1 MDYKHFKGKH
11 ANIVIEI
18 ISLLEKGVKKA
29 QEILE
34 KPDAGSYTKLENSS
48 GDTPIKADLA
58 LDKFLEENFLSLE
71 NIKSVF
77 SEEKETPVTK
87 ENGSYLIAYDPLDGS
102 SVMEANFLVGTII
115 GVYEKDYKAQNLAAS
130 LYVVFGHKIELVVAL
145 EEVYRYAFYQN
156 KFHFIETIVL
166 ENKGKII
173 ASGGNQKDFSLG
185 LKKALEGFFAENYRL
200 RYSGSMVADV
210 HHVLVKKGGM
220 FSYPQKKLRKLFEVF
235 PLALMVEKAKG
246 EAFYFDKGV
255 KKRLLDQG
263 VENYHEK
270 SECYLASP
278 HEAHILEKYLK
289 GEWCKIA
296 LKN

>member
-115 GVYEKDYKAQNLAAS
+115 GVYEKDYKAQNLVAS

-145 EEVYRYAFYQN
+145 DKVYRYAFYQN

-166 ENKGKII
+166 ENKGKIV

-185 LKKALEGFFAENYRL
+185 LKKALEEFFAENYRL

-210 HHVLVKKGGM
+210 HHVLIKKGGM

-235 PLALMVEKAKG
+235 PLALIIEKAKG

-278 HEAHILEKYLK
+278 HEAQILEKYLK
-289 GEWCKIA
+289 GE
-296 LKN
+296 

>member
-71 NIKSVF
+71 NVKSVF

-115 GVYEKDYKAQNLAAS
+115 GIYEKDYKAQNLVAS
-130 LYVVFGHKIELVVAL
+130 LYVVFGHKIELVVVL
-145 EEVYRYAFYQN
+145 EEVYRYSFYQN

-166 ENKGKII
+166 ENKGKIV

-255 KKRLLDQG
+255 KKRLLEQS

-278 HEAHILEKYLK
+278 HEAQILEKYLK
-289 GEWCKIA
+289 GE
-296 LKN
+296 

>member
-115 GVYEKDYKAQNLAAS
+115 GVYEKDYKVQNLVAS

-145 EEVYRYAFYQN
+145 EEVYRYSFYQN

-185 LKKALEGFFAENYRL
+185 LKKALEEFFAENYRL

-210 HHVLVKKGGM
+210 HHVLIKKGGM

-235 PLALMVEKAKG
+235 PLALIIEKAKG

-255 KKRLLDQG
+255 KKRLLDQS

-289 GEWCKIA
+289 GE
-296 LKN
+296 

>member
-1 MDYKHFKGKH
+1 MDYKRFKGKH

-58 LDKFLEENFLSLE
+58 LDKFLEETFLSLE
-71 NIKSVF
+71 NVKSVF

-210 HHVLVKKGGM
+210 HHVLIKKGGM

-235 PLALMVEKAKG
+235 PLALIIEKAKG

-255 KKRLLDQG
+255 KKRLLEQG
-263 VENYHEK
+263 VESYHEK

-278 HEAHILEKYLK
+278 HEAQILEKYLK
-289 GEWCKIA
+289 GE
-296 LKN
+296 

>member
-115 GVYEKDYKAQNLAAS
+115 GVYEKDYKAQNLVAS

-166 ENKGKII
+166 ENKGKIV

-210 HHVLVKKGGM
+210 HHLLIKKGGV

-255 KKRLLDQG
+255 KKRLLEQS
-263 VENYHEK
+263 VESYHEK

-278 HEAHILEKYLK
+278 HEAQILEKYLK
-289 GEWCKIA
+289 GE
-296 LKN
+296 

>member
-11 ANIVIEI
+11 VNIVIEI

-58 LDKFLEENFLSLE
+58 LDKFLEETFLSLE

-77 SEEKETPVTK
+77 SEEKEMPVTK

-115 GVYEKDYKAQNLAAS
+115 GVYEKDYKAQNLVAS

-185 LKKALEGFFAENYRL
+185 LKKALEEFFAENYRL

-235 PLALMVEKAKG
+235 PLALIIEKAKG

-255 KKRLLDQG
+255 KKRLLEQS
-263 VENYHEK
+263 VESYHEK

-278 HEAHILEKYLK
+278 HEAQILEKYLK
-289 GEWCKIA
+289 GE
-296 LKN
+296 

>member
-71 NIKSVF
+71 NVKSVF
-77 SEEKETPVTK
+77 SEEKETPITK

-115 GVYEKDYKAQNLAAS
+115 GIYEKDYKAQNLVAS

-166 ENKGKII
+166 ENKGKIV

-246 EAFYFDKGV
+246 EAFHFDKGV
-255 KKRLLDQG
+255 KKRLLEQS

-278 HEAHILEKYLK
+278 HEAQILEKYLK
-289 GEWCKIA
+289 GE
-296 LKN
+296 

>member
-1 MDYKHFKGKH
+1 MDYKHFKCKH

-115 GVYEKDYKAQNLAAS
+115 GVYEKDYKAQNLVAS

-145 EEVYRYAFYQN
+145 EEVYRYSFYQN

-166 ENKGKII
+166 ENKGKIV

-210 HHVLVKKGGM
+210 HHVLIKKGGM

-235 PLALMVEKAKG
+235 PLALIIEKAKG

-255 KKRLLDQG
+255 KKRLLEQS
-263 VENYHEK
+263 VESYHEK
-270 SECYLASP
+270 SECYLASQ
-278 HEAHILEKYLK
+278 HEAQILEKYLK
-289 GEWCKIA
+289 GE
-296 LKN
+296 

>member
-115 GVYEKDYKAQNLAAS
+115 GIYEKDYKAQNLVAS

-166 ENKGKII
+166 ENKGKIV

-255 KKRLLDQG
+255 KKRLLEQS
-263 VENYHEK
+263 VESYHEK

-278 HEAHILEKYLK
+278 HEAHVLEKYLK
-289 GEWCKIA
+289 GE
-296 LKN
+296 

>member
-1 MDYKHFKGKH
+1 MDYKHFKCEH

-115 GVYEKDYKAQNLAAS
+115 GIYDKDYKAQNLAAS

-145 EEVYRYAFYQN
+145 DKVYRYAFYQN

-166 ENKGKII
+166 ENKGKIV

-210 HHVLVKKGGM
+210 HHVLIKKGGM

-255 KKRLLDQG
+255 KKRLLEQS
-263 VENYHEK
+263 VESYHEK

-278 HEAHILEKYLK
+278 HEAQILEKYLK
-289 GEWCKIA
+289 GE
-296 LKN
+296 

>member
-1 MDYKHFKGKH
+1 MDYKHFKGTH

-71 NIKSVF
+71 NVKSVF

-115 GVYEKDYKAQNLAAS
+115 GVYEKDYKAQNLVAS

-156 KFHFIETIVL
+156 KFHFIETIIL

-185 LKKALEGFFAENYRL
+185 LKKALEGFFAQNYRL

-210 HHVLVKKGGM
+210 HHVLIKKGGM

-255 KKRLLDQG
+255 KKRLLEQS
-263 VENYHEK
+263 VESYHEK
-270 SECYLASP
+270 SECYLTSQY
-278 HEAHILEKYLK
+278 EAQILEKYLK
-289 GEWCKIA
+289 GE
-296 LKN
+296 

>member
-58 LDKFLEENFLSLE
+58 LDKFLEETFLSLE

-77 SEEKETPVTK
+77 SEEKETPITK

-115 GVYEKDYKAQNLAAS
+115 GVYEKDYKAQNLVAS

-145 EEVYRYAFYQN
+145 DKVYRYAFYQN

-255 KKRLLDQG
+255 KKRLLEQS
-263 VENYHEK
+263 VESYHEK

-278 HEAHILEKYLK
+278 HEAQILEKYLK
-289 GEWCKIA
+289 GE
-296 LKN
+296 

>member
-1 MDYKHFKGKH
+1 MDYKHFKCKH

-58 LDKFLEENFLSLE
+58 LDKFLEETFLSLE

-115 GVYEKDYKAQNLAAS
+115 GVYEKDYKAQNLVAS

-145 EEVYRYAFYQN
+145 DKVYRYAFYQN

-166 ENKGKII
+166 ENKGKIV

-185 LKKALEGFFAENYRL
+185 LKKALEEFFAENYRL

-210 HHVLVKKGGM
+210 HHVLIKKGGM

-255 KKRLLDQG
+255 KKRLLEQS

-270 SECYLASP
+270 SECYLASQ
-278 HEAHILEKYLK
+278 HEAQILEKYLK
-289 GEWCKIA
+289 GE
-296 LKN
+296 

>member
-1 MDYKHFKGKH
+1 MDYKHFKCKH

-58 LDKFLEENFLSLE
+58 LDQFLEENFLSLE

-115 GVYEKDYKAQNLAAS
+115 GVYEKDYKVQNLVAS

-145 EEVYRYAFYQN
+145 DKVYRYGFYQN

-166 ENKGKII
+166 ENKGKIV

-185 LKKALEGFFAENYRL
+185 LKKALEEFFAENYRL

-210 HHVLVKKGGM
+210 HHVLIKKGGM

-235 PLALMVEKAKG
+235 PLALIIEKAKG

-255 KKRLLDQG
+255 KKRLLEQS
-263 VENYHEK
+263 VESYHEK
-270 SECYLASP
+270 SECYLASQY
-278 HEAHILEKYLK
+278 EAQILEKYLK
-289 GEWCKIA
+289 GE
-296 LKN
+296 

>member
-71 NIKSVF
+71 NVKSVF

-115 GVYEKDYKAQNLAAS
+115 GIYEKDYKAQNLVAS
-130 LYVVFGHKIELVVAL
+130 LYVVFGHKIELMVAL

-235 PLALMVEKAKG
+235 PLALIIEKAKG

-255 KKRLLDQG
+255 KKRLLEQS

-270 SECYLASP
+270 SECYLASQ
-278 HEAHILEKYLK
+278 HEAQILEKYLK
-289 GEWCKIA
+289 GE
-296 LKN
+296 

>member
-34 KPDAGSYTKLENSS
+34 KPDAWSYTKLENSS

-115 GVYEKDYKAQNLAAS
+115 GVYEKDYKAQNLVAS

-145 EEVYRYAFYQN
+145 DKVYRYAFYQN

-210 HHVLVKKGGM
+210 HHVLIKKGGM

-255 KKRLLDQG
+255 KKRLLEQS
-263 VENYHEK
+263 VESYHEK

-278 HEAHILEKYLK
+278 HEAQILEKYLK
-289 GEWCKIA
+289 GE
-296 LKN
+296 

>member
-115 GVYEKDYKAQNLAAS
+115 GVYEKDYKAQNLVAS

-210 HHVLVKKGGM
+210 HHVLIKKGGM

-255 KKRLLDQG
+255 KKRLLEQS

-270 SECYLASP
+270 SECYLASQ
-278 HEAHILEKYLK
+278 HEAQILEKYLK
-289 GEWCKIA
+289 GE
-296 LKN
+296 

>member
-115 GVYEKDYKAQNLAAS
+115 GVYEKDYKAQNLVAS
-130 LYVVFGHKIELVVAL
+130 LYVVFGHKIELMVAL

-166 ENKGKII
+166 ENKGKIV

-255 KKRLLDQG
+255 KKRLLEQG
-263 VENYHEK
+263 VESYHEK
-270 SECYLASP
+270 SECYLASQ
-278 HEAHILEKYLK
+278 HEAQILEKYLK
-289 GEWCKIA
+289 GE
-296 LKN
+296 

>member
-1 MDYKHFKGKH
+1 MDYKRFKGKH

-115 GVYEKDYKAQNLAAS
+115 GVYEKDYKAQNLVAS

-145 EEVYRYAFYQN
+145 DKVYRYAFYQN

-166 ENKGKII
+166 ENKGKIV

-255 KKRLLDQG
+255 KKRLLEQS

-278 HEAHILEKYLK
+278 HEAQILEKYLK
-289 GEWCKIA
+289 GE
-296 LKN
+296 

>member
-18 ISLLEKGVKKA
+18 ISLLEKRVKKA

-115 GVYEKDYKAQNLAAS
+115 GIYEKDYKAQNLVAS

-145 EEVYRYAFYQN
+145 DKVYRYAFYQN

-210 HHVLVKKGGM
+210 HHVLIKKGGM

-235 PLALMVEKAKG
+235 PLALIIEKAKG

-255 KKRLLDQG
+255 KKRLLEQS
-263 VENYHEK
+263 VESYHEK

-278 HEAHILEKYLK
+278 HEAQILEKYLK
-289 GEWCKIA
+289 GE
-296 LKN
+296 

>member
-58 LDKFLEENFLSLE
+58 LDQFLEENFLSLE

-77 SEEKETPVTK
+77 SEEKEKPVTK

-102 SVMEANFLVGTII
+102 SVMESNFLVGTII
-115 GVYEKDYKAQNLAAS
+115 GVYEKDYKAQNLVAS

-145 EEVYRYAFYQN
+145 DKVYRYAFYQN

-166 ENKGKII
+166 ENKGKIV

-210 HHVLVKKGGM
+210 HHVLVKRGGM

-235 PLALMVEKAKG
+235 PLALIIEKAKG

-255 KKRLLDQG
+255 KKRLLEQS
-263 VENYHEK
+263 VESYHEK

-289 GEWCKIA
+289 GE
-296 LKN
+296 

>member
-1 MDYKHFKGKH
+1 MDYKHFKCKH

-58 LDKFLEENFLSLE
+58 LDKFLEETFLSLE

-115 GVYEKDYKAQNLAAS
+115 GVYEKDYKAQNLVAS
-130 LYVVFGHKIELVVAL
+130 LYVVFGHKMELVVAL
-145 EEVYRYAFYQN
+145 EEVYRYSFYQN

-166 ENKGKII
+166 ENKGKIV

-255 KKRLLDQG
+255 KKRLLEQS
-263 VENYHEK
+263 VESYHEK
-270 SECYLASP
+270 SECYLASQ
-278 HEAHILEKYLK
+278 HEAQILEKYLK
-289 GEWCKIA
+289 GE
-296 LKN
+296 

>member
-1 MDYKHFKGKH
+1 MDYKHFKCKH

-115 GVYEKDYKAQNLAAS
+115 GVYEKDYKAQNLVAS

-145 EEVYRYAFYQN
+145 DKVYRYAFYQN
-156 KFHFIETIVL
+156 KFHFIETVVL

-255 KKRLLDQG
+255 KKRLLEQS
-263 VENYHEK
+263 VESYHEK

-278 HEAHILEKYLK
+278 HEAQILEKYLK
-289 GEWCKIA
+289 GE
-296 LKN
+296 

>member
-58 LDKFLEENFLSLE
+58 LDKFLEEAFLSLE
-71 NIKSVF
+71 NVKSVF

-87 ENGSYLIAYDPLDGS
+87 ENGFYLIAYDPLDGS

-115 GVYEKDYKAQNLAAS
+115 GVYEKDYKAQNLVAS

-185 LKKALEGFFAENYRL
+185 LKKALERFFAENYRL

-263 VENYHEK
+263 VESYHEK

-278 HEAHILEKYLK
+278 HEAQILEKYLK
-289 GEWCKIA
+289 GE
-296 LKN
+296 

>member
-11 ANIVIEI
+11 ASIVIEI

-58 LDKFLEENFLSLE
+58 LDQFLEENFLSLE
-71 NIKSVF
+71 NVKSVF
-77 SEEKETPVTK
+77 SEEKETPITK

-166 ENKGKII
+166 ENKGKIV

-255 KKRLLDQG
+255 KKRLLEQS
-263 VENYHEK
+263 VESYHEK

-278 HEAHILEKYLK
+278 HEAQILEKYLK
-289 GEWCKIA
+289 GE
-296 LKN
+296 

>member
-34 KPDAGSYTKLENSS
+34 KPDAGSYTQLENSS

-58 LDKFLEENFLSLE
+58 LDKFLEETFLSLE
-71 NIKSVF
+71 NVKSVF

-115 GVYEKDYKAQNLAAS
+115 GVYEKDYKAQNLVAS

-210 HHVLVKKGGM
+210 HHVLIKKGGM

-255 KKRLLDQG
+255 KKRLLEQG
-263 VENYHEK
+263 VESYHEK

-278 HEAHILEKYLK
+278 HEAQILEKYLK
-289 GEWCKIA
+289 GE
-296 LKN
+296 

>member
-58 LDKFLEENFLSLE
+58 LDKFLEETFLSLE

-115 GVYEKDYKAQNLAAS
+115 GVYEKDYKAQNLVAS

-145 EEVYRYAFYQN
+145 DKVYRYAFYQN

-210 HHVLVKKGGM
+210 HHVLIKKGGM

-255 KKRLLDQG
+255 KKRLLEQS
-263 VENYHEK
+263 VESYHEK

-278 HEAHILEKYLK
+278 HEAQILEKYLK
-289 GEWCKIA
+289 GE
-296 LKN
+296 

>member
-58 LDKFLEENFLSLE
+58 LDKFLEETFLSLE
-71 NIKSVF
+71 NVKSVF
-77 SEEKETPVTK
+77 SEEKETPITK

-115 GVYEKDYKAQNLAAS
+115 GVYEKDYKVQNLVAS

-166 ENKGKII
+166 ENKGKIV

-210 HHVLVKKGGM
+210 HHVLVKKGGV

-255 KKRLLDQG
+255 KKRLLEQG
-263 VENYHEK
+263 VESYHEK

-278 HEAHILEKYLK
+278 HEAQILEKHLK
-289 GEWCKIA
+289 GE
-296 LKN
+296 

>member
-1 MDYKHFKGKH
+1 MDYKHFKCKH

-115 GVYEKDYKAQNLAAS
+115 GVYEKDYKAQNLVAS

-145 EEVYRYAFYQN
+145 DKVYRYAFYQN

-166 ENKGKII
+166 ENKGKIV

-185 LKKALEGFFAENYRL
+185 LKKALEEFFAENYRL

-210 HHVLVKKGGM
+210 HHVLIKKGGM

-255 KKRLLDQG
+255 KKRLLEQS

-270 SECYLASP
+270 SECYLASQY
-278 HEAHILEKYLK
+278 EAQILEKYLK
-289 GEWCKIA
+289 GE
-296 LKN
+296 

>member
-1 MDYKHFKGKH
+1 MDYKHFKCKH

-115 GVYEKDYKAQNLAAS
+115 GVYEKDYKAQNLVAS

-145 EEVYRYAFYQN
+145 DKVYRYAFYQN

-210 HHVLVKKGGM
+210 HHVLIKKGGM

-235 PLALMVEKAKG
+235 PLALIIEKAKG

-255 KKRLLDQG
+255 KKRLLEQS
-263 VENYHEK
+263 VESYHEK

-289 GEWCKIA
+289 GE
-296 LKN
+296 

>member
-71 NIKSVF
+71 NVKSVF
-77 SEEKETPVTK
+77 SEEKEMPVTK

-115 GVYEKDYKAQNLAAS
+115 GIYEKDYKAQNLVAS
-130 LYVVFGHKIELVVAL
+130 LYVVFGHKIELMVAL
-145 EEVYRYAFYQN
+145 EEVYRYSFYQN

-255 KKRLLDQG
+255 KKRLLEQS

-278 HEAHILEKYLK
+278 HEAQILEKYLK
-289 GEWCKIA
+289 GE
-296 LKN
+296 

>member
-34 KPDAGSYTKLENSS
+34 KPDAGSYTQLENSS

-58 LDKFLEENFLSLE
+58 LDKFLEETFLSLE
-71 NIKSVF
+71 NVKSVF

-115 GVYEKDYKAQNLAAS
+115 GVYEKDYKAQNLVAS

-166 ENKGKII
+166 ENKGKIV

-210 HHVLVKKGGM
+210 HHVLIKKGGM

-255 KKRLLDQG
+255 KKRLLEQG
-263 VENYHEK
+263 VESYHEK

-278 HEAHILEKYLK
+278 HEAQILEKYLK
-289 GEWCKIA
+289 GE
-296 LKN
+296 

>member
-1 MDYKHFKGKH
+1 MDYKHFKCKH

-71 NIKSVF
+71 NVKSVF

-115 GVYEKDYKAQNLAAS
+115 GVYEKDYKAQNLVAS
-130 LYVVFGHKIELVVAL
+130 LYVVFGHKIELVVTL

-166 ENKGKII
+166 ENKGKIV

-210 HHVLVKKGGM
+210 HHVLIKKGGM

-255 KKRLLDQG
+255 KKRLLEQS

-278 HEAHILEKYLK
+278 HEAQILEKYLK
-289 GEWCKIA
+289 GE
-296 LKN
+296 

>member
-1 MDYKHFKGKH
+1 MDYKHFKCKH

-58 LDKFLEENFLSLE
+58 LDKFLEETFLSLE
-71 NIKSVF
+71 NVKSVF
-77 SEEKETPVTK
+77 SEEKEKPVTK

-115 GVYEKDYKAQNLAAS
+115 GVYEKDYKAQNLVAS

-145 EEVYRYAFYQN
+145 DKVYRYAFYQN

-185 LKKALEGFFAENYRL
+185 LKKALEEFFAENYRL

-210 HHVLVKKGGM
+210 HHVIIKKGGM

-235 PLALMVEKAKG
+235 PLALIIEKAKG

-255 KKRLLDQG
+255 KKRLLEQS
-263 VENYHEK
+263 VESYHEK

-278 HEAHILEKYLK
+278 HEAQILEKYLK
-289 GEWCKIA
+289 GE
-296 LKN
+296 

>member
-71 NIKSVF
+71 NVKSVF

-102 SVMEANFLVGTII
+102 SVMETNFLVGTII
-115 GVYEKDYKAQNLAAS
+115 GIYEKDYKAQNLAAS

-145 EEVYRYAFYQN
+145 DKVYRYAFYQN

-210 HHVLVKKGGM
+210 HHVLIKKGGV

-255 KKRLLDQG
+255 KKRLLDQS

-270 SECYLASP
+270 SECYLASQY
-278 HEAHILEKYLK
+278 ESHILEKYLK
-289 GEWCKIA
+289 GE
-296 LKN
+296 

>member
-1 MDYKHFKGKH
+1 MDYKHFKCKH

-71 NIKSVF
+71 NVKSVF

-115 GVYEKDYKAQNLAAS
+115 GIYEKDYKAQNLVAS
-130 LYVVFGHKIELVVAL
+130 LYVVFGHKIELIVAL

-210 HHVLVKKGGM
+210 HHVLIKKGGM
-220 FSYPQKKLRKLFEVF
+220 FSYPQRKLRKLFEVF

-255 KKRLLDQG
+255 KKRLLEQS
-263 VENYHEK
+263 VESYHEK

-278 HEAHILEKYLK
+278 HEAQILEKYLK
-289 GEWCKIA
+289 GE
-296 LKN
+296 

>member
-1 MDYKHFKGKH
+1 MDYKYFKGKH

-71 NIKSVF
+71 NVKSVF

-130 LYVVFGHKIELVVAL
+130 LYVVFGHKIELMVAL

-210 HHVLVKKGGM
+210 HHVLIKKGGM

-255 KKRLLDQG
+255 KKRLLEQS
-263 VENYHEK
+263 VESYHEK

-278 HEAHILEKYLK
+278 HEAQILEKYLK
-289 GEWCKIA
+289 GE
-296 LKN
+296 

>member
-58 LDKFLEENFLSLE
+58 LDQFLEENFLSLE
-71 NIKSVF
+71 NVKSVF

-115 GVYEKDYKAQNLAAS
+115 GVYEKDYKAQNLVAS

-185 LKKALEGFFAENYRL
+185 LKKALEEFFAENYRL

-255 KKRLLDQG
+255 KKRLLEQS

-289 GEWCKIA
+289 GE
-296 LKN
+296 

>member
-71 NIKSVF
+71 NVKSVF

-130 LYVVFGHKIELVVAL
+130 LYVVFGHKIELMVAL

-210 HHVLVKKGGM
+210 HHVLIKKGGM

-255 KKRLLDQG
+255 KKRLLEQS
-263 VENYHEK
+263 VESYHEK

-278 HEAHILEKYLK
+278 HEAQVLEKYLK
-289 GEWCKIA
+289 GE
-296 LKN
+296 

>member
-115 GVYEKDYKAQNLAAS
+115 GVYEKDYKAQNLVAS

-145 EEVYRYAFYQN
+145 DKVYRYAFYQN

-166 ENKGKII
+166 ENKGKIV

-185 LKKALEGFFAENYRL
+185 LKKALEEFFAENYRL

-220 FSYPQKKLRKLFEVF
+220 FSYPQRKLRKLFEVF

-255 KKRLLDQG
+255 KKRLLEQS

-270 SECYLASP
+270 SECYLASQ
-278 HEAHILEKYLK
+278 HEAQILEKYLK
-289 GEWCKIA
+289 GE
-296 LKN
+296 